1 MSVYKAT
8 IPGLESAANEQDMS
22 LFDFLQVPET
32 IDKDTLVDNIIIE
45 AGSYESLY
53 SDIDFI
59 RRKIAVWS
67 AKNQRTWEKW
77 ASALEI
83 EYNPLENYDRQESW
97 DDGHQGSKSDSSS
110 ETTTTSSTES
120 GTDSNTHTYNNV
132 KDKHELHDLANE
144 QKRAAF
150 NSPNY
155 ENAEKEIGTG
165 YEDTTRSGNETDSG
179 TNSLTSSGSG
189 SKGVTSS
196 GNDSYL
202 NRHTGR
208 VHGNIGVT
216 TSQQMLQS
224 ELDIARFNIYNQITD
239 MFIVEFTL
247 PVFD

>member
-1 MSVYKAT
+1 MSVYKIT
-8 IPGLESAANEQDMS
+8 IPGLESVANEQNIS
-22 LFDFLQVPET
+22 LFDFMQVPEM
-32 IDKDTLVDNIIIE
+32 IDKDILVDNIIIE
-45 AGSYESLY
+45 AGAYESLY

-59 RRKIAVWS
+59 RRKVAVWS

-77 ASALEI
+77 ASALAI
-83 EYNPLENYDRQESW
+83 EYSPLENYDRNESW
-97 DDGHQGSKSDSSS
+97 SDGHQGSKSESSS

-132 KDKHELHDLANE
+132 KDDHQVRDLTSEN
-144 QKRAAF
+144 KRAAF
-150 NSPNY
+150 NSATY
-155 ENAEKEIGTG
+155 ENAEKDINSGS
-165 YEDTTRSGNETDSG
+165 EDTTRTGNETDSG

-202 NRHTGR
+202 NRHSGR

-216 TSQQMLQS
+216 TSQQMLQA
-224 ELDIARFNIYNQITD
+224 ELDIARWNIYNQITD

-247 PVFD
+247 PIFD

>member
-1 MSVYKAT
+1 MSVYKTT
-8 IPGLESAANEQDMS
+8 IPGLESVANEENKS
-22 LFDFLQVPET
+22 LFDFLTVPEGME
-32 IDKDTLVDNIIIE
+32 KDDLVDNIIIQC
-45 AGSYESLY
+45 GSYEALY
-53 SDIDFI
+53 SDIDFLRYAI
-59 RRKIAVWS
+59 GAWAR
-67 AKNQRTWEKW
+67 KNQRTWTKW
-77 ASALEI
+77 QEALDL

-97 DDGHQGSKSDSSS
+97 DDGHQGNKSDSSS

-179 TNSLTSSGSG
+179 ANSLTSSGSG